1 MTNFKVP
8 QNVQREDTIIGPIT
22 MRQLIICGAG
32 GAITYVIYVSLA
44 AKYYVEVW
52 LLPVALS
59 AILTAT
65 FAFVKIHGMTFIT
78 FLLYL
83 IEYVFLPRKRVFV
96 KGAGD
101 VSMVGITQISE
112 ARKKEEKPGAIK
124 PKKSIDELVQILD
137 NKGLV
142 KKPE

>member
-32 GAITYVIYVSLA
+32 GAITYIIYVALA

-65 FAFVKIHGMTFIT
+65 FAFVKVHGMTFMT

-101 VSMVGITQISE
+101 VFMPEMITATAQKKPE
-112 ARKKEEKPGAIK
+112 AQKEMK
-124 PKKSIDELVQILD
+124 PKKSIDELAQILD
-137 NKGLV
+137 TKGLA